1 MHVGW
6 FTTALRKREKKT
18 VRKII
23 IYLNTFQYICTV
35 TNPNPGGKK
44 STSKKKR
51 LVKLSHLVEKVV
63 KKNVIF
69 GFWLRKKSNIFTLDL
84 NSNNLKK
91 KKSFV
96 TFLHEHLNT
105 KSMLLVYYAFSFYFS
120 LYKLKKYFFYTSL
133 HFFNSPIFMLKTV
146 VECND
151 LSWVFR

>member
-1 MHVGW
+1 MIYPIVSGRYRHSHAIVSCQRQVEIKQKNVHVGW

-63 KKNVIF
+63 KKKTSSSASDLEKKVIY
-69 GFWLRKKSNIFTLDL
+69 S
-84 NSNNLKK
+84 
-91 KKSFV
+91 
-96 TFLHEHLNT
+96 
-105 KSMLLVYYAFSFYFS
+105 LL
-120 LYKLKKYFFYTSL
+120 
-133 HFFNSPIFMLKTV
+133 I
-146 VECND
+146 
-151 LSWVFR
+151 